1 MPAACWAFCFHRNS
15 QLGCNLTKAPP
26 HCLIISEIM
35 IWRRGCSCSSP
46 PPPDRIY
53 WRTASSSPAL
63 APNNRGPRFLI
74 VRPLATAGLP
84 HPCGLTLG
92 VPSNQDSN
100 IVSSRGESG
109 VPRAMFALHLGSSHF
124 TCHTCM
130 IRTVGCP
137 TTPRFELIQRSGDGG
152 TDGARGES
160 IPPLLCYSA
169 QSMLCLYLTA

>member
-109 VPRAMFALHLGSSHF
+109 VPRAMFALFGLLPFHLSHVHDKDCGVSHCVPPRRVLSRSSAAVA
-124 TCHTCM
+124 TEG
-130 IRTVGCP
+130 RTEPEV
-137 TTPRFELIQRSGDGG
+137 S
-152 TDGARGES
+152 
-160 IPPLLCYSA
+160 
-169 QSMLCLYLTA
+169 QSL